1 MTSTIE
7 TIVID
12 AGGRYGLHPTWKSF
26 SGELKYYLFE
36 PDIIEAQRLIK
47 KYANR
52 SDEITIVDNALLD
65 KECMTN
71 LFIFHNRAMS
81 SCKRRNPISVSY
93 RGERKDEE
101 NIIGYQDVKA
111 ITIDSFC
118 VRKGVAVDFLKV
130 DTEGT
135 EYLVLLGAMEQ
146 LKKNILG
153 IRCEVNF
160 DYIFKDSPLF
170 SEIHNLLL
178 ANNFYLLNL
187 NYDGRGDY
195 CNDFVDI
202 NGKYGILTG
211 CDAVWLKRR
220 ENIFEKYEETDPS
233 LEVRILKYAAFC
245 LINNATD
252 VAIDVLLEGIRK
264 YGLSLERLRKTRLYR
279 FVDISLHELFY
290 RLKWQPGQS
299 LKENKKI
306 YLEIF
311 GKRLKEMHEYNQSL
325 IFNPD

>member
-26 SGELKYYLFE
+26 SGELHYYLFE
-36 PDIIEAQRLIK
+36 PDVIEAQRLKK

-52 SDEITIVDNALLD
+52 YSEVTIVDRALMD
-65 KECMTN
+65 IECTTR
-71 LFIFHNRAMS
+71 LFLFHNRAMS
-81 SCKRRNPISVSY
+81 SFKKRNPISVSF
-93 RGERKDEE
+93 RGERKSEE
-101 NIIGYQDVKA
+101 NIIDYRDVKA
-111 ITIDSFC
+111 TTIDSFC
-118 VRKGVAVDFLKV
+118 TQKGMVVDFLKV

-153 IRCEVNF
+153 VRCEVNF

-170 SEIHNLLL
+170 SEIHNFLL

-187 NYDGRGDY
+187 SYDGKGDY
-195 CNDFVDI
+195 CNGFVDT

-220 ENIFEKYEETDPS
+220 NNIFKKYEENGTNA
-233 LEVRILKYAAFC
+233 EARILKYAAFC

-252 VAIDVLLEGIRK
+252 VAIDVLLEGIRRH
-264 YGLSLERLRKTRLYR
+264 GLRLDRLRETRLYR
-279 FVDISLHELFY
+279 FVDISLHKLFY

-299 LKENKKI
+299 LKKNKKI
-306 YLEIF
+306 YSEIF
-311 GKRLKEMHEYNQSL
+311 GKQLKEMHEYNQSL
-325 IFNPD
+325 LFNPD